1 MADEAVATVRQLSER
16 DRAVLRIGADEPD
29 AQILLPALLT
39 FLLQQP
45 HVSVEFRRVADM
57 DVPAEVGAGT
67 IDIGITTRERVPAPL
82 CSVRVPVLSTGF
94 CVLLPKSH
102 PLASCPELPVTILR
116 SERLVTL
123 AGLPLPESV
132 TMRATDDPVPSTG
145 VFVVMPG
152 LDSLKQAVAN
162 GLGIGIVPRAAASSL
177 TPAGLVA
184 IPLLAA
190 RTASARTLVYRDND
204 GARTAAGD
212 FVEALRC
219 AVDDRASR
227 QAPIPMRAAR

>member
-1 MADEAVATVRQLSER
+1 
-16 DRAVLRIGADEPD
+16 
-29 AQILLPALLT
+29 
-39 FLLQQP
+39 
-45 HVSVEFRRVADM
+45 
-57 DVPAEVGAGT
+57 
-67 IDIGITTRERVPAPL
+67 
-82 CSVRVPVLSTGF
+82 
-94 CVLLPKSH
+94 
-102 PLASCPELPVTILR
+102 
-116 SERLVTL
+116 
-123 AGLPLPESV
+123 
-132 TMRATDDPVPSTG
+132 MRAPDDAAPSTG

-162 GLGIGIVPRAAASSL
+162 GLGIGIVPRAAASIL

-190 RTASARTLVYRDND
+190 RTASARTLVYRGND

-219 AVDDRASR
+219 AGDDRASR